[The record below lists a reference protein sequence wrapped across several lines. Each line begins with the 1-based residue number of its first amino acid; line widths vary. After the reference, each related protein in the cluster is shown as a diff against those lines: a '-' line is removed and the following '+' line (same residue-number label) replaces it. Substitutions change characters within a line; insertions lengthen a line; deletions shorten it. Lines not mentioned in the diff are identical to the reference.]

1 MLSTFGVIKLLQS
14 VFYLTRMDFKTGYD
28 YFEKQNITIIDIE
41 LYIYV
46 KKILDLSCD
55 LVI

>member
-46 KKILDLSCD
+46 KKY
-55 LVI
+55 